1 MKDLE
6 EKINR
11 ETRRLTVED
20 PRVRFDAVTRLTE
33 LALMVKLKE
42 KRKIVE
48 RLGELV
54 SDTEAFVRW
63 NLAFAF
69 GKIGHPAGI
78 TYLGKMA
85 RFDEHANVRFRV
97 ALSLGLIG
105 HEAAVPILERFAE
118 DQYKIGESFVVHQF
132 AVLALGMIRSQKSVK
147 ALSKFVED
155 EDPVVRWHVAVALG
169 NIGLK
174 SGIALL
180 AKLVNDSVPFTRAHT
195 AIALGQI
202 GDKSGRVLVKKL
214 TKDKVDRVARISKD
228 ALKLLLKTSRG

>member
-1 MKDLE
+1 MNDLE

-11 ETRRLTVED
+11 ETRRLTAED

-33 LALMVKLKE
+33 LVLTVE
-42 KRKIVE
+42 FEERRKIVE

-54 SDTEAFVRW
+54 SDPEAFVRW
-63 NLAFAF
+63 NLALAL

-78 TYLGKMA
+78 KYLGKMA
-85 RFDEHANVRFRV
+85 RFDEHSNVRFRV

-105 HEAAVPILERFAE
+105 HGAAVPILERFSE
-118 DQYKIGESFVVHQF
+118 DQYKIGESFVVRQF
-132 AVLALGMIRSQKSVK
+132 AVIALGMIRSQKSVK
-147 ALSKFVED
+147 ALGKFVED
-155 EDPVVRWHVAVALG
+155 KDPVVRWHAAVALG

-174 SGIALL
+174 SGIPLL
-180 AKLVNDSVPFTRAHT
+180 AKLVDDPVPFTRAHT

-202 GDKSGRVLVKKL
+202 GDKSGRVWVEKL

-228 ALKLLLKTSRG
+228 ALNSF